1 MRTKLGVKGMKKR
14 GKGKK
19 KKTIMFEDD
28 PLVSQPGVNFFSVEP
43 ATDYGTK
50 ANFTNNQV
58 EISVSQKT
66 ATCKERK

>member
-1 MRTKLGVKGMKKR
+1 
-14 GKGKK
+14 
-19 KKTIMFEDD
+19 MFEDD
-28 PLVSQPGVNFFSVEP
+28 PLVSQPGVNFFSVEL